1 MHLIIP
7 WHICLICHRF
17 MCQDPLVQELIMTGY
32 IFVLPERDRAGR
44 RVVWSVARALD
55 PARHNTSHVMRAHI
69 ATFEVSGTRTLIWA
83 PSDRL
88 C

>member
-7 WHICLICHRF
+7 WHICLICHLL